1 MSDPT
6 PPSRTSTLAQP
17 RANTARG
24 PDAPTPLRAARPDSG
39 IPSARPS
46 TQGRVLKRPVL
57 GRTVLGRTV
66 LRRAVF
72 GRATIESPDLKPP
85 VSRNA
90 DIQSADIES
99 AEIDTTPASF
109 VADRARFTR
118 SQRDR

>member
-46 TQGRVLKRPVL
+46 TQGRVLKRP
-57 GRTVLGRTV
+57 VLGRTV